1 MTFGGPLEVDLLAAD
16 MAEQATWV
24 RGVERVAERTIC
36 IGTGE
41 PLAAFRSF
49 IAVIAITRGLAT
61 A

>member
-1 MTFGGPLEVDLLAAD
+1 LEVDLLTAD

-24 RGVERVAERTIC
+24 RGVEQVGERTIS
-36 IGTGE
+36 IATGE